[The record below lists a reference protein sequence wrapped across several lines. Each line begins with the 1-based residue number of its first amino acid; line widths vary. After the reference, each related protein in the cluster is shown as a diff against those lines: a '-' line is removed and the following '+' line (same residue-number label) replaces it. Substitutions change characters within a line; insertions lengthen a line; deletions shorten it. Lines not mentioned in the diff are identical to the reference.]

1 MVSLE
6 QVHKIISD
14 KVDYYSIDIART
26 KSVYLKF
33 DENDQEFSLRIS
45 NHTKMDYDNNDFPP
59 IEKEHW
65 GGIVLNIFNNE
76 SKVLVLDYLKKYFE
90 NVKKIEKPAYSFKVE
105 IKPKFS
111 ISESNK
117 TLLLKYKIDVS
128 KTKNQIKEL
137 ILKKLISKK
146 AKGVL
151 IKKNYEKHRGM
162 FKLVSTDEI
171 KGIVT
176 NIATTGGQATINNQT
191 GKDFTLDN
199 KEHQELLNLVKYND
213 F

>member
-1 MVSLE
+1 M
-6 QVHKIISD
+6 
-14 KVDYYSIDIART
+14 
-26 KSVYLKF
+26 
-33 DENDQEFSLRIS
+33 
-45 NHTKMDYDNNDFPP
+45 
-59 IEKEHW
+59 
-65 GGIVLNIFNNE
+65 
-76 SKVLVLDYLKKYFE
+76 
-90 NVKKIEKPAYSFKVE
+90 
-105 IKPKFS
+105 
-111 ISESNK
+111 
-117 TLLLKYKIDVS
+117 S

-213 F
+213 Y